1 MPEMQAQIDA
11 LRLAFSADVSRPF
24 ELKPTFPYGSPSE
37 PHQSTP
43 PLDTQYQPRFPQVPG
58 AAQSQLGYSMHPIT
72 PPLSTGAEDSK
83 PDPSQLQAFGMVPA
97 QPISSQPMDVPL
109 VDENSWD
116 PTRIIKY

>member
-58 AAQSQLGYSMHPIT
+58 TAQSQLGYSMHPIT